1 MLTNVNGEYT
11 NLAWTTE
18 GDVEVDGFC
27 SLIYNG
33 EFYIFGFWFEIINC

>member
-11 NLAWTTE
+11 ELAWTTE
-18 GDVEVDGFC
+18 GEVDGRSMVDGFC

-33 EFYIFGFWFEIINC
+33 EFYIFGSWF